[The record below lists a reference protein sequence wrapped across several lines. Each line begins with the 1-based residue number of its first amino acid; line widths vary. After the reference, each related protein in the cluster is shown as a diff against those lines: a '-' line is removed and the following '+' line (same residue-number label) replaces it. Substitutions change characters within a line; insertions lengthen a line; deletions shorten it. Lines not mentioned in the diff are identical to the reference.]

1 MCGCVGSPRIKNSLK
16 KTAGKPLGGF
26 FHAVI
31 YYLTPTQGVEKPTP
45 STISKPNYS
54 TPVLLR

>member
-1 MCGCVGSPRIKNSLK
+1 MFGCVGSPRIKNSLK

-31 YYLTPTQGVEKPTP
+31 YGMKEWQQAGYQRLSLKITFHKL
-45 STISKPNYS
+45 S
-54 TPVLLR
+54 